1 MKELDL
7 LVENY
12 FTPALDATDILRLVE
27 QLMNEAIDCKGTTK
41 AMRFE
46 WVVIATARDY
56 ARKREFKA
64 LPVVPES
71 LSKKLSEQENST
83 EKRTNKRQ
91 EMIDKMN
98 AQANKYICANT
109 TWRFEDKERTKLT
122 PNGESAKAA
131 IDKAVA
137 SGFFET
143 KDFANA
149 SMENVAKALPAG
161 LGEDEKKTKIE
172 VKTDIMF
179 GDKGISLK
187 LSGNTQAASAEGK
200 NTARVYTAIV
210 NSWLEDNAENMIDAS
225 AEAVTKEKVAE
236 MLKEIT
242 EGGMRE
248 KVEGGLIA
256 NRLAKSLPRDIAKI
270 KIEIEALKDTSYPND
285 NKKESER
292 LAAITKQ
299 EARLERKKRQWKN
312 LKNYGFVQNQAK
324 AGEEEI
330 WKVVKKGFDE
340 WKSNEDGFAKDMKEK
355 LEELFSDNIKSKDG
369 FSLRDALVD
378 ELLTG
383 RLLFGKKDEKIH
395 PGVAQ
400 YILTPEHCYTLV
412 KGEEGYEDT
421 IRAYSS
427 AIKFRLSAKSDR
439 TIVFNDDKDNPVVD
453 VNLGVA
459 PTWRY
464 DIKEKLIKHVV
475 VDVVEQAVENH
486 ANPDDDIVVED
497 AESDNID
504 LDLEGAVDDAMGNL
518 EAELQKLFMSAIDK
532 DAMVNSLMNN

>member
-27 QLMNEAIDCKGTTK
+27 QVMNEAIDCGGTTK

-46 WVVIATARDY
+46 WVVIATAR
-56 ARKREFKA
+56 AAAKA
-64 LPVVPES
+64 PPVPES
-71 LSKKLSEQENST
+71 LSEKLSEQENST
-83 EKRTNKRQ
+83 EKLT
-91 EMIDKMN
+91 
-98 AQANKYICANT
+98 AQANKYQCAAT

-122 PNGESAKAA
+122 PNGESARTTIDAA
-131 IDKAVA
+131 WK
-137 SGFFET
+137 SGFFSGK

-149 SMENVAKALPAG
+149 SMEGVAKALPAG

-340 WKSNEDGFAKDMKEK
+340 WKSNEDGFAKDMEEK

-518 EAELQKLFMSAIDK
+518 EAELQKLFMGAIDK
-532 DAMVNSLMNN
+532 GAMVNSLMNN

>member
-12 FTPALDATDILRLVE
+12 FTPALNATDILRLVE
-27 QLMNEAIDCKGTTK
+27 QLMNEAIDCGGTTK

-46 WVVIATARDY
+46 WVVIATARDF
-56 ARKREFKA
+56 AGA
-64 LPVVPES
+64 PPVPES
-71 LSKKLSEQENST
+71 LSEKLSEQENST
-83 EKRTNKRQ
+83 EKLT
-91 EMIDKMN
+91 
-98 AQANKYICANT
+98 AQANKYQCAAT

-131 IDKAVA
+131 IEVA
-137 SGFFET
+137 WKSGFFT
-143 KDFANA
+143 RDDFANA
-149 SMENVAKALPAG
+149 SMEGVAKALPAG
-161 LGEDEKKTKIE
+161 LGKKEKKTKIE

-270 KIEIEALKDTSYPND
+270 KIEIEALKDTKYPNGT
-285 NKKESER
+285 KEESER
-292 LAAITKQ
+292 LAAISKQ
-299 EARLERKKRQWKN
+299 KERFERKKRQWED
-312 LKNYGFVQNQAK
+312 LKNYDFVQNQAK

-340 WKSNEDGFAKDMKEK
+340 WKSNEDGFAKDMKEN
-355 LEELFSDNIKSKDG
+355 LEKLFSDNIKSKDG

-383 RLLFGKKDEKIH
+383 RLLFGKKDGKTH

-412 KGEEGYEDT
+412 KVEEGYRDT
-421 IRAYSS
+421 IEAYSS